1 MKIPREIFGPVLPI
15 VPVESVDEGIT
26 FVNAKLESHLL
37 FFVFRWTHSSLE

>member
-26 FVNAKLESHLL
+26 FVNAKLESTF
-37 FFVFRWTHSSLE
+37 FFVFRWTHSSLV